1 MAAIHGVDSVDP
13 FVVNHITQIL
23 LIPYNA
29 KMKQMDDSTVIKKI
43 SEWLK
48 DDRDNALAERLLNE
62 LIAYLKSGLS
72 YRDFVSSAIYEP

>member
-1 MAAIHGVDSVDP
+1 
-13 FVVNHITQIL
+13 
-23 LIPYNA
+23 
-29 KMKQMDDSTVIKKI
+29 MKQMDDSTVIKKI

-72 YRDFVSSAIYEP
+72 YRDFVSSTIYEP